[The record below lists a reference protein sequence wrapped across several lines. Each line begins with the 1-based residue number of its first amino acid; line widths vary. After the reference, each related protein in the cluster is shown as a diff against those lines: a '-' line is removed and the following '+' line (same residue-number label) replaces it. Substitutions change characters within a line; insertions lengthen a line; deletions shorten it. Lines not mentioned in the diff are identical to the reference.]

1 MEIALNKIF
10 RNLVGAATI
19 SVASLSFAFAATD
32 DVFTPAQKTAIDT
45 EIHRYLVQNPQVLI
59 EAMQA
64 FQAQQ
69 QQQQVD
75 QAIPKIKS
83 NATQMFS
90 NPVSPVAGNAKGNAV
105 LVEFYDFRCPH
116 CKDATQSVENLI
128 KANPNLRVVYKDFPI
143 FGGSSLTAA
152 KASLAAYKLD
162 PSKYGAFHHALMHF
176 AGNLTDKDVYNLA
189 QQSGYNVKDLK
200 ATMGQSWVDQAIKD
214 NIALGTTVGI
224 NATPMFV
231 IASTTSGDFKNLSNN
246 NIAFVPG
253 AYPQKVLQSKINSVQ
268 KAS

>member
-1 MEIALNKIF
+1 LNKIF
-10 RNLVGAATI
+10 RNLTAAAAI
-19 SVASLSFAFAATD
+19 LSASLSFAATTTSN
-32 DVFTPAQKTAIDT
+32 VFTPAQKSAIDA

-75 QAIPKIKS
+75 QAIPKIKA
-83 NATQMFS
+83 NAAQMFN
-90 NPVSPVAGNAKGNAV
+90 NPVSPVAGNSKGNAV

-116 CKDATQSVENLI
+116 CKDATTSVENLI
-128 KANPNLRVVYKDFPI
+128 KANPNLRVIYKDFPI
-143 FGGSSLTAA
+143 FGGASLTAA

-176 AGNLTDKDVYNLA
+176 AGELTDKDVYNLA
-189 QQSGYNVKDLK
+189 KQAGYNVSDLK
-200 ATMGQSWVDQAIKD
+200 TVMGQSWVDQAIKD
-214 NIALGTTVGI
+214 NIALGTEVGI

-231 IASTTSGDFKNLSNN
+231 IASTSSGNLNNSTLNNN

-253 AYPQKVLQSKINSVQ
+253 AYPQKVLQNKINSVQ